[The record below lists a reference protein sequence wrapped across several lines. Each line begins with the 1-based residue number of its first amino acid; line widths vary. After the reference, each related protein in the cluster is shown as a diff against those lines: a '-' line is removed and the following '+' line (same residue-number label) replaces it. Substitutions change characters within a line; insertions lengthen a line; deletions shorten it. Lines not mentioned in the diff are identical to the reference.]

1 VRVIETAFYA
11 PNSISHKNNKSG
23 LAGLE
28 TCCRY
33 FHMSSPSTLPARCP
47 SPVYHASL
55 ALVTFVMLLL
65 PCIYVALTAAAAYGV
80 YFYATHWL
88 PTILRWH
95 LGHTVLVFVC
105 AFTPLLVGGTITLFL
120 IKPLF
125 APRARRMQ
133 PIAIPPELEPRIH
146 QLSQEICR
154 LLGAPVPARIEA
166 NCAVNASASFDRG
179 LGGFF
184 GNRLVLTLGMPLVA
198 GLTQRELAGVIAHE
212 FGHFRQG
219 AGMRLNYLVRH
230 VNGWFARVI
239 YERDALDEALESAM
253 NADSAWVAVMVAC
266 ARIGVWFSRRVLW
279 LLMIAGHAIC
289 ALLLRQM
296 EYDADEAEVRVA
308 GSAAFESTALKL
320 ATLSAVMVDIE
331 REMVRSWRKSL
342 QLPDNLPLL
351 LEHRHARLGTQRRA
365 KIEGIAGMEKTHF
378 LDTHPSTADRVRRAR
393 QLADPG
399 LDISDASARDLFEN
413 FDGFSRLVTLAHYE
427 DDLNVP
433 TSPDFLIPLEAVI
446 RATEAPAAST
456 SAVAQPVPMMRFD
469 PSAFRPNKPA
479 SE

>member
-1 VRVIETAFYA
+1 MSA
-11 PNSISHKNNKSG
+11 PSI
-23 LAGLE
+23 
-28 TCCRY
+28 
-33 FHMSSPSTLPARCP
+33 LPGKQP
-47 SPVYHASL
+47 SPIYQASL
-55 ALVTFVMLLL
+55 ALVTVAMLLL
-65 PCIYVALTAAAAYGV
+65 PCIYVALTAAAAYGM
-80 YFYATHWL
+80 YFYAIHGL
-88 PTILRWH
+88 PTVLRWH
-95 LGHTVLVFVC
+95 LGHSALVFVC

-133 PIAIPPELEPRIH
+133 PIAIPPDLEPRVH
-146 QLSQEICR
+146 QLAQEICR
-154 LLGAPVPARIEA
+154 LLGAPAPVRIEA

-219 AGMRLNYLVRH
+219 AGMRLSYLVRR
-230 VNGWFARVI
+230 VNGWFSRVI

-253 NADSAWVAVMVAC
+253 TADSVWVAVMVGC
-266 ARIGVWFSRRVLW
+266 ARVGVWFSRGVLW
-279 LLMIAGHAIC
+279 VLMIAGHAIC

-308 GSAAFESTALKL
+308 GSAAFESTALRL
-320 ATLSAVMVDIE
+320 ATLSAVMTEIE

-342 QLPDNLPLL
+342 QLPDNLPVL
-351 LEHRHARLGTQRRA
+351 LEQGHTRLGAQRRA
-365 KIEGIAGMEKTHF
+365 KIEGAAGMEKTRI
-378 LDTHPSTADRVRRAR
+378 LDTHPGTADRVRRAR
-393 QLADPG
+393 QLSDSG
-399 LDISDASARDLFEN
+399 LDISDAPARELLEN
-413 FDGFSRLVTLAHYE
+413 FDGLSRLVTLAHYE

-446 RATEAPAAST
+446 RATEAPAAPA
-456 SAVAQPVPMMRFD
+456 SAAAQPVPMMRFD
-469 PSAFRPNKPA
+469 PTAFRPNTP
-479 SE
+479 SPE